1 MGYRRA
7 CRIVWD
13 KWLKIGARC
22 GLLGLKLQQ
31 FVPSFDIGTG
41 SLLKWGHGQL
51 SGWGLTMRGMG
62 DKLHTCAVA

>member
-1 MGYRRA
+1 MGHRRA

-51 SGWGLTMRGMG
+51 SGWGLP
-62 DKLHTCAVA
+62 